1 MANRLANETS
11 PYLLQH
17 KDNPVDWYPWGE
29 EALGRA
35 RDEDRPILLSVGYS
49 ACHWCHVME
58 RESFEDGETAR
69 MMNEHFV
76 NIKVDREERPDID
89 SIYMAA
95 VQALTRH
102 GGWPMTVFL
111 TPEGVPFYGG
121 TYFPPVPAHGMPSFQ
136 QLLLSVAD
144 AYENRREEVLES
156 AGSVRDFLRAS
167 TTAAMPEAGTA
178 GTGLLDLAAG
188 ALLSQL
194 DRRFGGFGAAPKFP
208 QAMNLEVLL
217 RHHHRTGDRS
227 ALDGVEL
234 TLRRMA
240 EGGIY
245 DQLGGGFARY
255 SVDAYWLV
263 PHFEK
268 MLYDNALLSR
278 LYLETYQATGDA
290 FYRRIAEETLDYV
303 LRDMTSGEGGFYS
316 AEDADSEGVEGKFYV
331 WTPEE
336 LQAVLDPE
344 EAGLAARY
352 WDVTER
358 GNFEGKNI
366 LHVPRPPEV
375 VAEEFGLSPEEL
387 QRRIG
392 EIRGLLYAAR
402 EERVRPGRDEKILA
416 AWNGLMLRS
425 FALAARITGREDYRE
440 AAVRN
445 ATFIVE
451 KMKEG
456 GRIHRSYKDG
466 RARFNGYLED
476 YAMVADGLVAVYEA
490 TFETRWLVEADALM
504 DAVSELFWDE
514 ERRAFYDTPADHEEL
529 VTRPRDVYDNAAPSG
544 TSVATEVLL
553 KLALL
558 LDRADYRQRAEDIL
572 GELAGGMEKIPGA
585 FGRLLCA
592 LDFSTSEPREVAI
605 VGALEAA
612 DTAALLDE
620 VYSPYLP
627 NKVVAGRDPEDD
639 EAGGL
644 IPLLTQRGAR
654 EGKATAYVCVRYACQ
669 VPTTDARE
677 LARQLGTKHAPVS
690 ARSDLAS
697 LSAVRFVALLYF
709 GLLPKNCAV
718 YYRVAA
724 TAPLV
729 GLPFSRATR
738 CPTGKSSSC
747 SSQRRYTLS

>member
-17 KDNPVDWYPWGE
+17 KENPVDWYPWGE
-29 EALGRA
+29 EALLRA
-35 RDEDRPILLSVGYS
+35 REEDKPVLLSVGYS

-58 RESFEDGETAR
+58 RESFEDEETAR

-111 TPEGVPFYGG
+111 TPDGAPFYGG
-121 TYFPPVPAHGMPSFQ
+121 TYFPPVPSRGMPSFQ
-136 QLLLSVAD
+136 QLLLGVAE
-144 AYENRREEVLES
+144 AYENRREEVLQS
-156 AGSVRDFLRAS
+156 ATSVRDFLRAS
-167 TTAAMPEAGTA
+167 TAAAMPQAEA
-178 GTGLLDLAAG
+178 TGAELLDRAAS

-227 ALDGVEL
+227 ALDGVQL
-234 TLRRMA
+234 TLRSMA
-240 EGGIY
+240 NGGIY

-278 LYLETYQATGDA
+278 LYLETYQATKDA

-303 LRDMTSGEGGFYS
+303 LRDMTSEEGGFYS

-331 WTPEE
+331 WTPGE
-336 LQAVLDPE
+336 LQTLLDPD
-344 EAGLAARY
+344 EADLAVRY
-352 WDVTER
+352 WDVTQR

-366 LHVPRPPEV
+366 LHVPLPPEA
-375 VAEEFGLSPEEL
+375 VAEEFGLSPEGL
-387 QRRIG
+387 RKRIM
-392 EIRGLLYAAR
+392 EIRNKLFVAR
-402 EERVRPGRDEKILA
+402 ERRVRPGRDEKILA

-425 FALAARITGREDYRE
+425 LALAARVTGREDYLE

-451 KMKEG
+451 KMKGG

-476 YAMVADGLVAVYEA
+476 YAMVAHGLIALYEA
-490 TFETRWLVEADALM
+490 TFEARWLVEADALM
-504 DAVSELFWDE
+504 EAVSELFWDE
-514 ERRAFYDTPADHEEL
+514 EMRAFFDTPADHEAL
-529 VTRPRDVYDNAAPSG
+529 VTRPRDIYDNAAPSG
-544 TSVATEVLL
+544 TSVATDVLL
-553 KLALL
+553 GLSLF

-592 LDFSTSEPREVAI
+592 LDFATAQPREIAI
-605 VGALEAA
+605 VGDQAAA
-612 DTAALLDE
+612 DTEALLDT
-620 VYSPYLP
+620 VFSTYLP
-627 NKVVAGRDPEDD
+627 NKVVAGRDPDDD

-644 IPLLTQRGAR
+644 IPLLEGRTAR
-654 EGKATAYVCVRYACQ
+654 ENKATAYVCVGYSCQ
-669 VPTTDARE
+669 TPTADPEE
-677 LARQLGTKHAPVS
+677 LTRQLGAHNGQGDFEA
-690 ARSDLAS
+690 
-697 LSAVRFVALLYF
+697 
-709 GLLPKNCAV
+709 G
-718 YYRVAA
+718 
-724 TAPLV
+724 
-729 GLPFSRATR
+729 G
-738 CPTGKSSSC
+738 
-747 SSQRRYTLS
+747 

>member
-1 MANRLANETS
+1 VANRLASETS

-29 EALGRA
+29 EALKRA
-35 RDEDRPILLSVGYS
+35 REEDKPVLLSVGYS

-58 RESFEDGETAR
+58 RESFEDDETAR

-76 NIKVDREERPDID
+76 NVKVDREERPDID

-95 VQALTRH
+95 VQALTHH

-111 TPEGVPFYGG
+111 TPDGAPFYGG
-121 TYFPPVPAHGMPSFQ
+121 TYFPPIPSRGMPSFQ
-136 QLLLSVAD
+136 QILLSVVD
-144 AYENRREEVLES
+144 AYENRREEVLQNAQAVRDYLQASTAAVMPEAES
-156 AGSVRDFLRAS
+156 AGI
-167 TTAAMPEAGTA
+167 E
-178 GTGLLDLAAG
+178 LLDRAAG

-194 DRRFGGFGAAPKFP
+194 DRRFGGFGGAPKFP

-217 RHHHRTGDRS
+217 RHHHRTGERS

-234 TLRRMA
+234 TCRQMA
-240 EGGIY
+240 NGGIY
-245 DQLGGGFARY
+245 DQLGGGFSRY

-303 LRDMTSGEGGFYS
+303 LRDMTSEEGGFYS
-316 AEDADSEGVEGKFYV
+316 AEDADSEGEEGKFYV
-331 WTPEE
+331 WTPGE
-336 LQAVLDPE
+336 LETVLDPE
-344 EAGLAARY
+344 EASLAARY

-366 LHVPRPPEV
+366 LHVARPPEA
-375 VAEEFGLSPEEL
+375 VADEFGLSSEEL
-387 QRRIG
+387 WARIAT
-392 EIRGLLYAAR
+392 IRAKLFAVR

-425 FALAARITGREDYRE
+425 FALAARVTGREDYRE
-440 AAVRN
+440 AAIEN
-445 ATFIVE
+445 ATFMVE
-451 KMKEG
+451 KLKED

-476 YAMVADGLVAVYEA
+476 YAMVADGLVALYEA
-490 TFETRWLVEADALM
+490 TFETRWLVEADALL

-514 ERRAFYDTPADHEEL
+514 EKRAFYDTPADHEEL
-529 VTRPRDVYDNAAPSG
+529 VTRPRDVYDNATPSG

-553 KLALL
+553 KLALF
-558 LDRADYRQRAEDIL
+558 LDRSDYRQRAEDVL
-572 GELAGGMEKIPGA
+572 DELAGGMEKVPSG

-592 LDFSTSEPREVAI
+592 LDLSISETREVAI
-605 VGALEAA
+605 VGDPEAPDTRDLLE
-612 DTAALLDE
+612 T
-620 VYSPYLP
+620 VYAGYLP
-627 NKVVAGRDPEDD
+627 NKVVAGRGPDDD

-644 IPLLTQRGAR
+644 IPLLAQRPAR
-654 EGKATAYVCVRYACQ
+654 EGKATAYVCVHYACQ
-669 VPTTDARE
+669 TPTTDPQE
-677 LARQLGTKHAPVS
+677 LSRQLDT
-690 ARSDLAS
+690 
-697 LSAVRFVALLYF
+697 
-709 GLLPKNCAV
+709 
-718 YYRVAA
+718 
-724 TAPLV
+724 
-729 GLPFSRATR
+729 
-738 CPTGKSSSC
+738 
-747 SSQRRYTLS
+747 

>member
-35 RDEDRPILLSVGYS
+35 RDEDKPILLSVGYS

-58 RESFEDGETAR
+58 RESFEDEVTAR
-69 MMNEHFV
+69 MMNENFV

-111 TPEGVPFYGG
+111 TPDGAPFYGG
-121 TYFPPVPAHGMPSFQ
+121 TYFPPVPSRGIPSFQ

-144 AYENRREEVLES
+144 AYENRREEVLGS
-156 AGSVRDFLRAS
+156 AQAVRDYLQAS
-167 TTAAMPEAGTA
+167 TAAAMPEAEAA
-178 GTGLLDLAAG
+178 GTELLDRAAD

-194 DRRFGGFGAAPKFP
+194 DKRFGGFGGAPKFP

-217 RHHHRTGDRS
+217 RHHYRTGDRS

-234 TLRRMA
+234 TLRQMA
-240 EGGIY
+240 NGGIY

-303 LRDMTSGEGGFYS
+303 LRDMTSEEGGFYS
-316 AEDADSEGVEGKFYV
+316 AEDADSEGEEGKFYV

-336 LQAVLDPE
+336 LEAALDPE
-344 EAGLAARY
+344 EAYLAARY

-375 VAEEFGLSPEEL
+375 VAGEFGLSSEEL
-387 QRRIG
+387 WDRIVG
-392 EIRGLLYAAR
+392 IRGKLFAVR
-402 EERVRPGRDEKILA
+402 EKRVRPGRDDKVLA

-425 FALAARITGREDYRE
+425 FALAALVTGREDYRE
-440 AAVRN
+440 AAVKN

-451 KMKEG
+451 RMKEG
-456 GRIHRSYKDG
+456 GRIHRSYKEG

-476 YAMVADGLVAVYEA
+476 YAMVADGLVGLYEA
-490 TFETRWLVEADALM
+490 TFEARWLVEADALL
-504 DAVSELFWDE
+504 DAVSELFWNE
-514 ERRAFYDTPADHEEL
+514 EKRAFYDTPADHEEL
-529 VTRPRDVYDNAAPSG
+529 VTRPRDVYDNAVPSG

-558 LDRADYRQRAEDIL
+558 LDRADYRQRAGDVL
-572 GELAGGMEKIPGA
+572 AGLAGGMEKIPGA

-592 LDFSTSEPREVAI
+592 LDFSTSEPREVAV
-605 VGALEAA
+605 VGDPGAS
-612 DTAALLDE
+612 DTRALLKT
-620 VYSPYLP
+620 VYSVYLP
-627 NKVVAGRDPEDD
+627 NKVVAGRGPDDD

-644 IPLLTQRGAR
+644 VPLLAQRPAR
-654 EGKATAYVCVRYACQ
+654 EGKATGYVCVQYACQ
-669 VPTTDARE
+669 TPTTDPEE
-677 LARQLGTKHAPVS
+677 LARQLGV
-690 ARSDLAS
+690 
-697 LSAVRFVALLYF
+697 
-709 GLLPKNCAV
+709 
-718 YYRVAA
+718 
-724 TAPLV
+724 
-729 GLPFSRATR
+729 
-738 CPTGKSSSC
+738 
-747 SSQRRYTLS
+747 

>member
-29 EALGRA
+29 EALEKA
-35 RDEDRPILLSVGYS
+35 RVEDRPVLLSVGYS

-58 RESFEDGETAR
+58 RESFEDQETAR

-95 VQALTRH
+95 VQAITRH

-111 TPEGVPFYGG
+111 TPEGAPFYGG

-136 QLLLSVAD
+136 QLLLNIVD
-144 AYENRREEVLES
+144 AYENRREEVMQS
-156 AGSVRDFLRAS
+156 ADSVRDFLRAS
-167 TTAAMPEAGTA
+167 TAAAMPEAEAA
-178 GTGLLDLAAG
+178 GTGLLDHAAVS
-188 ALLSQL
+188 LLSQL
-194 DRRFGGFGAAPKFP
+194 DRRLGGFGAAPKFP

-234 TLRRMA
+234 TLRQMA
-240 EGGIY
+240 NGGIY

-255 SVDAYWLV
+255 SVDAHWLV

-303 LRDMTSGEGGFYS
+303 LRDMTSEEGGFYS

-336 LQAVLDPE
+336 LGSVLDPD
-344 EAGLAARY
+344 EADLAARY

-366 LHVPRPPEV
+366 LHVPRPPEA
-375 VAEEFGLSPEEL
+375 VAEEFGISPAEL
-387 QRRIG
+387 RERIQ
-392 EIRGLLYAAR
+392 EIRGTLFVAR
-402 EERVRPGRDEKILA
+402 EKRVRPGRDEKILA
-416 AWNGLMLRS
+416 AWNGLMLHS
-425 FALAARITGREDYRE
+425 FALAARVTGREDYRE

-544 TSVATEVLL
+544 TSVATEALL
-553 KLALL
+553 ELALF

-592 LDFSTSEPREVAI
+592 LDFSTSQPREVAI
-605 VGALEAA
+605 VGVPEAA
-612 DTAALLDE
+612 DTRALLDE
-620 VYSPYLP
+620 VYSTYLP
-627 NKVVAGRDPEDD
+627 NKVVAGRDPDDD

-644 IPLLTQRGAR
+644 IPLLTQRSAR
-654 EGKATAYVCVRYACQ
+654 EGKATAYVCIQYACQ
-669 VPTTDARE
+669 TPTTDRQE
-677 LARQLGTKHAPVS
+677 LAKQLG
-690 ARSDLAS
+690 R
-697 LSAVRFVALLYF
+697 
-709 GLLPKNCAV
+709 
-718 YYRVAA
+718 
-724 TAPLV
+724 
-729 GLPFSRATR
+729 
-738 CPTGKSSSC
+738 
-747 SSQRRYTLS
+747 

>member
-29 EALGRA
+29 EALRRA
-35 RDEDRPILLSVGYS
+35 REEDRPILLSVGYS

-58 RESFEDGETAR
+58 RESFEDDETAR

-95 VQALTRH
+95 VQAIIRH

-111 TPEGVPFYGG
+111 TPDGSPFYGG
-121 TYFPPVPAHGMPSFQ
+121 TYFPPVPSRNMPSFQ
-136 QLLLSVAD
+136 QLLLSIAD
-144 AYENRREEVLES
+144 AYENRRAEVLRS
-156 AGSVRDFLRAS
+156 AGSIRDFLRAS
-167 TTAAMPEAGTA
+167 TSAAMPEAEAA
-178 GTGLLDLAAG
+178 GTELLDRAA
-188 ALLSQL
+188 ASLLSQL
-194 DRRFGGFGAAPKFP
+194 DRRFGGFGTAPKFP

-234 TLRRMA
+234 TLRSMA
-240 EGGIY
+240 NGGIY

-290 FYRRIAEETLDYV
+290 FYLRIAEETLDYV
-303 LRDMTSGEGGFYS
+303 LRDMTSEEGGFFS
-316 AEDADSEGVEGKFYV
+316 AEDADSEGEEGKFYV
-331 WTPEE
+331 WRPKE
-336 LQAVLDPE
+336 LESVLDPE
-344 EAGLAARY
+344 EADLAARY

-358 GNFEGKNI
+358 GNFEGKSI
-366 LHVPRPPEV
+366 LHVPRPPEA
-375 VAEEFGLSPEEL
+375 VAEEFGFSSGEL
-387 QRRIG
+387 GERITR
-392 EIRGLLYAAR
+392 IRSKLFAAR
-402 EERVRPGRDEKILA
+402 EGRIRPGRDEKILA

-425 FALAARITGREDYRE
+425 FALAARVTGREDYRE

-445 ATFIVE
+445 ATFIVK
-451 KMKEG
+451 KMKED

-504 DAVSELFWDE
+504 GAVSELFWDE
-514 ERRAFYDTPADHEEL
+514 ESRAYYDTPADHEEL
-529 VTRPRDVYDNAAPSG
+529 LTRPRDVYDSAAPSG

-553 KLALL
+553 RLSLF
-558 LDRADYRQRAEDIL
+558 LDRSDYRQRAEDIL
-572 GELAGGMEKIPGA
+572 GELAGGMEKVPGA

-592 LDFSTSEPREVAI
+592 LDFSTAEPREVAV
-605 VGALEAA
+605 VGNPGAT
-612 DTAALLDE
+612 DTRALLNT
-620 VYSPYLP
+620 VYSAYLP
-627 NKVVAGRDPEDD
+627 NKVVAGRDPDDD

-644 IPLLTQRGAR
+644 IPLLEGRTAR
-654 EGKATAYVCVRYACQ
+654 EGKPTAYVCVQYACQ
-669 VPTTDARE
+669 APTTDPEE
-677 LARQLGTKHAPVS
+677 LARQLV
-690 ARSDLAS
+690 
-697 LSAVRFVALLYF
+697 
-709 GLLPKNCAV
+709 N
-718 YYRVAA
+718 
-724 TAPLV
+724 
-729 GLPFSRATR
+729 
-738 CPTGKSSSC
+738 
-747 SSQRRYTLS
+747 

>member
-1 MANRLANETS
+1 MANRLAKETS

-29 EALGRA
+29 EALKRA
-35 RDEDRPILLSVGYS
+35 REEDKPVLLSVGYS

-58 RESFEDGETAR
+58 RESFEDDETAR

-76 NIKVDREERPDID
+76 NVKVDREERPDID

-95 VQALTRH
+95 VQALTHH

-111 TPEGVPFYGG
+111 TPDGAPFYGG
-121 TYFPPVPAHGMPSFQ
+121 TYFPPIPSRGMPSFQ
-136 QLLLSVAD
+136 QLLLSVVD
-144 AYENRREEVLES
+144 AYENRREEVLQNAQAVSDYLQASTAAVMPEAES
-156 AGSVRDFLRAS
+156 AG
-167 TTAAMPEAGTA
+167 TE
-178 GTGLLDLAAG
+178 LLDRAAET
-188 ALLSQL
+188 LLSQL
-194 DRRFGGFGAAPKFP
+194 DRRFGGFGSAPKFP

-217 RHHHRTGDRS
+217 RHYHRTGERS

-234 TLRRMA
+234 TCRQMA
-240 EGGIY
+240 NGGIY
-245 DQLGGGFARY
+245 DQLGGGFSRY

-303 LRDMTSGEGGFYS
+303 LRDMTSEEGGFYS
-316 AEDADSEGVEGKFYV
+316 AEDADSEGEEGKFYV
-331 WTPEE
+331 WTPDE
-336 LQAVLDPE
+336 LEAILDPD
-344 EAGLAARY
+344 EASLAARY

-366 LHVPRPPEV
+366 LHVARPPEA
-375 VAEEFGLSPEEL
+375 VADEFGLSTEEL
-387 QRRIG
+387 WARIAT
-392 EIRGLLYAAR
+392 IRAKLFAVR

-425 FALAARITGREDYRE
+425 FALAARVTGREDYRK
-440 AAVRN
+440 AAIKN

-451 KMKEG
+451 KLEED

-476 YAMVADGLVAVYEA
+476 YAMVADGLVALYEA
-490 TFETRWLVEADALM
+490 TFETRWLVEADALL

-514 ERRAFYDTPADHEEL
+514 EKRVFYDTPADHEEL

-553 KLALL
+553 KLALF
-558 LDRADYRQRAEDIL
+558 LDRSDYRQRAEDVL
-572 GELAGGMEKIPGA
+572 EELAGGMEKVPSG

-592 LDFSTSEPREVAI
+592 LDLSISETREVAI
-605 VGALEAA
+605 VGDPEAPDTRDLLE
-612 DTAALLDE
+612 T
-620 VYSPYLP
+620 VYSGYLP
-627 NKVVAGRDPEDD
+627 NKVVAGRGPDD
-639 EAGGL
+639 EEAGGL
-644 IPLLTQRGAR
+644 IPLLAQRPAR
-654 EGKATAYVCVRYACQ
+654 EGKATAYVCVHYACQ
-669 VPTTDARE
+669 TPTADPEE
-677 LARQLGTKHAPVS
+677 LSRQLGI
-690 ARSDLAS
+690 SDHREQTTEGS
-697 LSAVRFVALLYF
+697 
-709 GLLPKNCAV
+709 
-718 YYRVAA
+718 
-724 TAPLV
+724 
-729 GLPFSRATR
+729 
-738 CPTGKSSSC
+738 
-747 SSQRRYTLS
+747 

>member
-1 MANRLANETS
+1 MTNRLANETS

-29 EALGRA
+29 EALKRA
-35 RDEDRPILLSVGYS
+35 REEDKPLLLSVGYS

-58 RESFEDGETAR
+58 RESFEDDETAR

-111 TPEGVPFYGG
+111 TPDGAPFYGG
-121 TYFPPVPAHGMPSFQ
+121 TYFPPTPSRGMPSFQ
-136 QLLLSVAD
+136 QLLLSIVD
-144 AYENRREEVLES
+144 AYENRREEVMQSAQSVRDYLQASTAAVMPEAES
-156 AGSVRDFLRAS
+156 AGK
-167 TTAAMPEAGTA
+167 E
-178 GTGLLDLAAG
+178 LLDRAAV

-194 DRRFGGFGAAPKFP
+194 DRRFGGFGGAPKFP

-217 RHHHRTGDRS
+217 RHYYRTGGRS

-234 TLRRMA
+234 TCRQMA
-240 EGGIY
+240 QGGIY
-245 DQLGGGFARY
+245 DHLGGGFSRY
-255 SVDAYWLV
+255 SVDEYWLV

-278 LYLETYQATGDA
+278 LYLETYQATGEP

-303 LRDMTSGEGGFYS
+303 LRDMTSEEGGFYS
-316 AEDADSEGVEGKFYV
+316 AEDADSEGEEGKFYV

-336 LQAVLDPE
+336 LEAVLEPD
-344 EAGLAARY
+344 EANFAARY
-352 WDVTER
+352 WDVTGR

-366 LHVPRPPEV
+366 LHVARPPEA
-375 VAEEFGLSPEEL
+375 VADEFGLSTEEL
-387 QRRIG
+387 WNRMTG
-392 EIRGLLYAAR
+392 IRAKLFAVR

-425 FALAARITGREDYRE
+425 FAFAARITGREDYLE
-440 AAVRN
+440 AAVKN
-445 ATFIVE
+445 ANFVL
-451 KMKEG
+451 KKLKED

-466 RARFNGYLED
+466 QARFNGYLED
-476 YAMVADGLVAVYEA
+476 YAMVADGLVALYEA

-514 ERRAFYDTPADHEEL
+514 EKRIFYDTPADHEEL

-553 KLALL
+553 RLALF
-558 LDRADYRQRAEDIL
+558 LDRNDYRQRAEDVL
-572 GELAGGMEKIPGA
+572 EELAGGMEKVSGG

-592 LDFSTSEPREVAI
+592 LDFSASEPREVAI
-605 VGALEAA
+605 VGEQRSP
-612 DTAALLDE
+612 DTRALLQA
-620 VYSPYLP
+620 VYSGYLP
-627 NKVVAGRDPEDD
+627 NKVVAGRDPDDD

-644 IPLLTQRGAR
+644 IPLLAQRPAR
-654 EGKATAYVCVRYACQ
+654 AGKATAYVCVQYACQ
-669 VPTTDARE
+669 TPTTDPEE
-677 LARQLGTKHAPVS
+677 LTRQLGA
-690 ARSDLAS
+690 
-697 LSAVRFVALLYF
+697 
-709 GLLPKNCAV
+709 
-718 YYRVAA
+718 
-724 TAPLV
+724 
-729 GLPFSRATR
+729 
-738 CPTGKSSSC
+738 
-747 SSQRRYTLS
+747 